1 MRISPL
7 LLTGD
12 LHLAQ
17 VVKQGD
23 GWYCEYDSKLYP
35 DMVRR
40 YVMLARFIDST
51 GECLMSVFNE
61 HVRHLTPDL
70 PQCKPF
76 AEGWTPGSALA
87 EHSKLQ
93 WTAA

>member
-1 MRISPL
+1 MRVTPL
-7 LLTGD
+7 FLTED
-12 LHLAQ
+12 SHLAQ

-70 PQCKPF
+70 HPVQAFC
-76 AEGWTPGSALA
+76 
-87 EHSKLQ
+87 
-93 WTAA
+93 